1 MENRRIYFDGNIEYT
16 NIVSRVGIEECISDI
31 NEMEE
36 PLYED
41 IEDIIELHILLEFLK
56 DSNDERFYG
65 LKDIVSQIIGKFLN
79 TKKLSTFTTNYNEL
93 SYEYQ
98 KIFWKLISDYSVFR
112 EISVEEF
119 QDFID
124 RLPVV

>member
-1 MENRRIYFDGNIEYT
+1 MENRRIYYDGNIEYT

-65 LKDIVSQIIGKFLN
+65 L
-79 TKKLSTFTTNYNEL
+79 
-93 SYEYQ
+93 
-98 KIFWKLISDYSVFR
+98 
-112 EISVEEF
+112 
-119 QDFID
+119 
-124 RLPVV
+124 